1 MQESGKPIVR
11 EETKTVLFLESQPP
25 YATGDVATFPKSRAD
40 RLIAA
45 GVAEPHTLPKAS
57 KKQATPRES
66 EPPYQTK

>member
-1 MQESGKPIVR
+1 MQESDKPR
-11 EETKTVLFLESQPP
+11 TKEETKTVLFLESQPP

-45 GVAEPHTLPKAS
+45 GVAKSHTLPKAS

-66 EPPYQTK
+66 APYITK